1 MTHNVRVVEL
11 PSKEAYVDLN
21 DLIIELLLKAENAV
35 NESEKK
41 VYKEL
46 ADKLSSIRDR
56 AHKVGVPHEQKF

>member
-56 AHKVGVPHEQKF
+56 AHKVGGPHEQKF